1 MNKIVLED
9 NGFPFSA
16 ESVRFMQNASAE
28 GIKNLC
34 KLFGDDFIAFGC
46 EVVGSNITAGAVVVN
61 GEIIPFEA
69 GTYNAKFSIEET
81 STAVTYKDNVN
92 RPAYYTRVARCSAAG
107 TYTLANFPRIRAV
120 KKHTPLDWTL
130 LSYDSAVTSEA
141 TTNTHIGVMFGNDI
155 KAKKDANGT
164 VTICGG
170 GKWRNTTDAYTLT
183 TLPSTMRP
191 KTERSIPV
199 VAYISSNFASYLST
213 YLGMATVQTDGKVI
227 IPSEL
232 ARNGAQE
239 YIIPYFNA
247 QFQID

>member
-1 MNKIVLED
+1 MNKIQLEE

-16 ESVRFMQNASAE
+16 VSVRFLQESAAD
-28 GIKNLC
+28 GIKNLA
-34 KLFGDDFIAFGC
+34 KAFGSDCILYGC
-46 EVVGSNITAGAVVVN
+46 EVSGTSISAGAVVVN
-61 GEIIPFEA
+61 GEVIPFEA
-69 GTYNAKFSIEET
+69 GTYNAKFTISET
-81 STAVTYKDNVN
+81 TTSVTYQDNVQ
-92 RPAYYTRVARCSAAG
+92 RPAYITRVARCSASGA
-107 TYTLANFPRIRAV
+107 YTLSAFPRVRMV
-120 KKHTPLDWTL
+120 SKHTPLDWTL

-141 TTNTHIGVMFGNDI
+141 TTNTHVGAMFGNDI

-199 VAYISSNFASYLST
+199 VAYISSNYSSNLST
-213 YLGMATVQTDGKVI
+213 YLGFATVQTDGKVI

-232 ARNGAQE
+232 ARDGAQE

-247 QFQID
+247 QFQVD